1 MVKRN
6 MLNVFSNLLCY
17 IFLATYYYFAYSYKI
32 KYLFTIYLMV
42 INCLA
47 HFSYNMV
54 RWGFRSY
61 TTNLKI
67 YLSFWFAHIKSHQI
81 LFYLAKQLK
90 WKIKFLWEKILALLQ
105 NKIHNEEENVWMK
118 FHCLLWKSTMKPSIT
133 GDNW

>member
-90 WKIKFLWEKILALLQ
+90 WKIKFFHLLAICKKTHNISKFPQ
-105 NKIHNEEENVWMK
+105 NWNLIHGVYIEYISQKLV
-118 FHCLLWKSTMKPSIT
+118 FLI
-133 GDNW
+133 